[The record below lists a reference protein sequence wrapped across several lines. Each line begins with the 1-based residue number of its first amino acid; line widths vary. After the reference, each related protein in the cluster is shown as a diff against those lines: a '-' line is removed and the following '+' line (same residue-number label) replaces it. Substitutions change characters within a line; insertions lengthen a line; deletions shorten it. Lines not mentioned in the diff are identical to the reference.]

1 MKTHLLALAILSL
14 TLIACSPKNT
24 DEKPQGVL
32 TDAQKQTLDKA
43 KKTEDMLDKANKE
56 RMKAV
61 DELEK

>member
-1 MKTHLLALAILSL
+1 MKKHLLALAILSL
-14 TLIACSPKNT
+14 TLTACSPKNM

>member
-24 DEKPQGVL
+24 DEKPHGVL